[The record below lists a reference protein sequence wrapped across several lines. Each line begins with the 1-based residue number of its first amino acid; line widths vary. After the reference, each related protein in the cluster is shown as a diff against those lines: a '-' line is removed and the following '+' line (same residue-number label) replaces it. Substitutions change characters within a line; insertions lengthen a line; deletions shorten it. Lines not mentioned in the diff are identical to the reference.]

1 MEMIKSTSD
10 IVECFFCMMSL
21 SEDEVELGDALVA
34 LRAIFPS
41 HKEKIPTDLGMIL
54 AVLALAMDIERSEDG
69 VNQMMSKTIGEIRQF
84 VGIAKL
90 GHDGKIETAVKCDD
104 VKIDFIG
111 KKGAK
116 A

>member
-21 SEDEVELGDALVA
+21 SEDEVELGDALGA
-34 LRAIFPS
+34 LRVIFPS
-41 HKEKIPTDLGMIL
+41 HKEKMPTDLGMIL
-54 AVLALAMDIERSEDG
+54 AVLALAMNIERSEEG
-69 VNQMMSKTIGEIRQF
+69 VSQMMSKTIGDIRQF
-84 VGIAKL
+84 VGVAKMSD
-90 GHDGKIETAVKCDD
+90 DGNIEAVGKHSE
-104 VKIDFIG
+104 VFIG